1 MFIPPTKCLQES
13 LVLYITINKRGVNL
27 QDKLSPKLS
36 WFCTYLRKLLSRD
49 YHILL
54 FKNFSSAKNFYK
66 QLVTFWTQNWYILEY
81 ILLKILYYIT
91 YTQ

>member
-36 WFCTYLRKLLSRD
+36 
-49 YHILL
+49 
-54 FKNFSSAKNFYK
+54 
-66 QLVTFWTQNWYILEY
+66 
-81 ILLKILYYIT
+81 
-91 YTQ
+91 